1 MSRLPAITG
10 LGGNDKAVREAYERA
25 RSAYAGLGVDADA
38 AIERAL
44 AVPVSLHCWQ
54 ADDVRGFETPQ
65 EAPGGGLLATGN
77 YPGRARTADEL
88 RGDLEEVLSLVPGV
102 HRANVHA
109 IYAETGGP
117 SGAGRRVDRDALEP
131 KHFAGWIAW
140 AKGRGI
146 GLDFNPT
153 FFAHPKAADGGT
165 LSHPDSGIRAFWI
178 AHGIACRRIGEAMA
192 RELGTPCGVN
202 LWIPDG
208 SKDLP
213 ADRWGPRR
221 RLVESL
227 DAIYADSTG
236 VDRRLCLDSVESKL
250 FGLGSEA
257 YVVGSHEFYLAYALS
272 RGLAVCLDMGHFH
285 PTETV
290 HDKLSAILAFAD
302 WLLLHASRP
311 VRWDSDHVVLFDD
324 DVRAVFQELVRG
336 EALGRVKVALD
347 YFDASINRVA
357 AYVIGIRATR
367 KAILYALLEPSARL
381 KDLEASG
388 RGARKL
394 ALMEEM
400 KTMPFGAVWDML
412 CQRAGVPPA
421 GEWMPKVEAYEKDV
435 LARRRGS

>member
-1 MSRLPAITG
+1 MDADK
-10 LGGNDKAVREAYERA
+10 NDKTVREAYERA
-25 RSAYAGLGVDADA
+25 REAYAALGVDAEA
-38 AIERAL
+38 AVERAL
-44 AVPVSLHCWQ
+44 AVPVSVHCWQ
-54 ADDVRGFETPQ
+54 ADDVRGFEAPQ

-77 YPGRARTADEL
+77 YPGRARNADEL

-102 HRANVHA
+102 HRVNVHA
-109 IYAETGGP
+109 IYAETGG
-117 SGAGRRVDRDALEP
+117 RKVDRDALEP

-140 AKGRGI
+140 AKKRGI

-153 FFAHPKAADGGT
+153 FFAHPKAADGRT

-221 RLVESL
+221 RLLESL
-227 DAIYADSTG
+227 DAIYADDLG
-236 VDRRLCLDSVESKL
+236 IDRRLCLDSVESKL

-257 YVVGSHEFYLAYALS
+257 YVVGSHEFYLAYALA
-272 RGLAVCLDMGHFH
+272 RGVAVCLDMGHFH

-302 WLLLHASRP
+302 WVLLHVSRP
-311 VRWDSDHVVLFDD
+311 IRWDSDHVVLFDD

-336 EALGRVKVALD
+336 EALDRVRVALD

-357 AYVIGIRATR
+357 AYVLGARAVR
-367 KAILYALLEPSARL
+367 KAVLYALLEPGERL
-381 KDLEASG
+381 KALEAEG
-388 RGARKL
+388 KGAQKL

-400 KTMPFGAVWDML
+400 KTMPFGAVWDTL
-412 CQRAGVPPA
+412 CLRAGVPPA
-421 GEWMPKVEAYEKDV
+421 GGWVPKVEAYEKDV
-435 LARRRGS
+435 LTGRRGP

>member
-1 MSRLPAITG
+1 MGAIQSG
-10 LGGNDKAVREAYERA
+10 KKVRGAYEIAREAYA
-25 RSAYAGLGVDADA
+25 ALGVDAET

-54 ADDVRGFETPQ
+54 ADDVTGFEAAG
-65 EAPGGGLLATGN
+65 EAAGSGGLLATGN
-77 YPGRARTADEL
+77 YPGRARNAGEL
-88 RGDLEEVLSLVPGV
+88 RSDLEQVLALVPGV

-117 SGAGRRVDRDALEP
+117 GGAGRRVDRDALEP
-131 KHFAGWIAW
+131 KHFAGWIEW
-140 AKGRGI
+140 AKKRGI

-153 FFAHPKAADGGT
+153 FFAHPKAADGRT
-165 LSHPDSGIRAFWI
+165 LSHPDAGVRAFWI

-213 ADRWGPRR
+213 ADRWSPRR

-227 DAIYADSTG
+227 DAIYADDLG
-236 VDRRLCLDSVESKL
+236 IDRRLCLDSVESKL

-257 YVVGSHEFYLAYALS
+257 YVVGSHEFYLAYAVA

-290 HDKLSAILAFAD
+290 HDKLSAILALAD
-302 WLLLHASRP
+302 WLLLHVSRP

-336 EALGRVKVALD
+336 AALGRVKVALD

-357 AYVIGIRATR
+357 AYIIGARAVR
-367 KAILYALLEPSARL
+367 KAILYALLDPSERL
-381 KDLEASG
+381 KALEAEG
-388 RGARKL
+388 QGARKL

-400 KTMPFGAVWDML
+400 KTLPFGAVWDML
-412 CQRAGVPPA
+412 CLGACVPPA
-421 GEWMPKVEAYEKDV
+421 GGWMPKVEAYEKDV
-435 LARRRGS
+435 LAGRGGP

>member
-1 MSRLPAITG
+1 MGAVQAERPAG
-10 LGGNDKAVREAYERA
+10 DERAVREAYERA
-25 RSAYAGLGVDADA
+25 CEAYAALGVDADA
-38 AIERAL
+38 AIERTRAL
-44 AVPVSLHCWQ
+44 PVSLHCWQ
-54 ADDVRGFETPQ
+54 ADDVTGFEAAG
-65 EAPGGGLLATGN
+65 EAVASGGLLATGS
-77 YPGRARTADEL
+77 YPGRARNGDEL
-88 RGDLEEVLSLVPGV
+88 RSDLEQVLALVPGV
-102 HRANVHA
+102 HRANIHA
-109 IYAETGGP
+109 IYAETGG
-117 SGAGRRVDRDALEP
+117 RKVDRDALEP
-131 KHFAGWIAW
+131 KHFARWMDW

-153 FFAHPKAADGGT
+153 FFAHPKAADGLT
-165 LSHPDSGIRAFWI
+165 LSHPDRGIRAFWV

-192 RELGTPCGVN
+192 RALSSPAVVN
-202 LWIPDG
+202 LWVPDG

-227 DAIYADSTG
+227 DAIYADSAG
-236 VDRRLCLDSVESKL
+236 VDRSLCLDSVESKL

-257 YVVGSHEFYLAYALS
+257 YVVGSHEFYLGYALA

-302 WLLLHASRP
+302 WLLLHVSRP
-311 VRWDSDHVVLFDD
+311 VRWDSDHAVLFDD

-347 YFDASINRVA
+347 YFDASINRIA
-357 AYVIGIRATR
+357 AYSIGARATR
-367 KAILYALLEPSARL
+367 KAILYALLDPSDRL
-381 KDLEASG
+381 KALEAEG
-388 RGARKL
+388 RGAGKL

-412 CQRAGVPPA
+412 CLRAGAPVGAAWIPQ
-421 GEWMPKVEAYEKDV
+421 VERYERDV
-435 LARRRGS
+435 LARRA

>member
-1 MSRLPAITG
+1 MGAIQG
-10 LGGNDKAVREAYERA
+10 EKVVREAYERA
-25 RSAYAGLGVDADA
+25 REAYAALDVDAEA

-54 ADDVRGFETPQ
+54 ADDVRGFEAPQ
-65 EAPGGGLLATGN
+65 AAPGGGLLATGD
-77 YPGRARTADEL
+77 YPGRARSGDEL
-88 RGDLEEVLSLVPGV
+88 RQDLEQVLALVPGV
-102 HRANVHA
+102 HRVNLHA
-109 IYAETGGP
+109 IYAETGG
-117 SGAGRRVDRDALEP
+117 RKVDRDALEP

-140 AKGRGI
+140 ARKRGI

-153 FFAHPKAADGGT
+153 FFAHPKAADGRT
-165 LSHPDSGIRAFWI
+165 LSHPDAGIRRFWI

-192 RELGTPCGVN
+192 RDLGTPCGVN

-221 RLVESL
+221 RLAESL

-257 YVVGSHEFYLAYALS
+257 YVVGSHEFYLAYAAA
-272 RGLAVCLDMGHFH
+272 RGLAVCLDLGHFH
-285 PTETV
+285 PTEAV
-290 HDKLSAILAFAD
+290 HDKLSAILALAEG
-302 WLLLHASRP
+302 LLLHVSRP

-336 EALGRVKVALD
+336 EALDRVRIALD

-357 AYVIGIRATR
+357 AYVIGARAVR
-367 KAILYALLEPSARL
+367 KAVLYALLEPTARL
-381 KDLEASG
+381 QALEAEG
-388 RGARKL
+388 KGAGKL
-394 ALMEEM
+394 ALMEEA

-412 CQRAGVPPA
+412 CLRADVPTT
-421 GEWMPKVEAYEKDV
+421 GGWMPKVEAYEKDV
-435 LARRRGS
+435 LARRGSP

>member
-1 MSRLPAITG
+1 MVEEPDVTRPKPSAQG
-10 LGGNDKAVREAYERA
+10 EKVVREAYEIA
-25 RSAYAGLGVDADA
+25 RGAYSALGVDTEA
-38 AIERAL
+38 AIERA
-44 AVPVSLHCWQ
+44 ARVPISVHCWQ

-77 YPGRARTADEL
+77 YPGRARNADEL
-88 RGDLEEVLSLVPGV
+88 RRDLEEVLSLVPGV

-109 IYAETGGP
+109 IYAETGGKK
-117 SGAGRRVDRDALEP
+117 VDRDALEP

-140 AKGRGI
+140 ARKRGI

-153 FFAHPKAADGGT
+153 FFAHPKAADGLT
-165 LSHPDSGIRAFWI
+165 LSHPDPGIRAFWI

-227 DAIYADSTG
+227 DAIYADALG
-236 VDRRLCLDSVESKL
+236 IDRRLCLDSVESKL

-257 YVVGSHEFYLAYALS
+257 YVVGSHEFYLAYALA

-302 WLLLHASRP
+302 WLLLHASRA

-357 AYVIGIRATR
+357 AYIIGARAVR
-367 KAILYALLEPSARL
+367 KAVLYALLEPGDRL
-381 KDLEASG
+381 GALEAEG
-388 RGARKL
+388 KGAQKL

-412 CQRAGVPPA
+412 CLRAGVPPA
-421 GEWMPKVEAYEKDV
+421 GGWVPKVEAYEKDV
-435 LARRRGS
+435 LAMRRGS